1 MAAVVLTAVL
11 GALATNPQS
20 AWYLELVKPS
30 WQPPGWLFGPVW
42 TLLYALIAT
51 SAVIVWHATEGN
63 ARRELM
69 LLFAVNLML
78 NLAWSALFFRAQSP
92 LGGGVEIILLLGSIA
107 HLGWR
112 CSSLSP
118 VAAWLL
124 APYFAWVAFA
134 TILNWTIAILNWEK

>member
-1 MAAVVLTAVL
+1 MAAVVLTAAL
-11 GALATNPQS
+11 GALATNPRS

-51 SAVIVWHATEGN
+51 SAVITWHATEGN

-78 NLAWSALFFRAQSP
+78 NLAWSALFFRAHSP
-92 LGGGVEIILLLGSIA
+92 LGGGVEILLLLASIA
-107 HLGWR
+107 HLAWR
-112 CSSLSP
+112 CSSVSP
-118 VAAWLL
+118 VASWLL

-134 TILNWTIAILNWEK
+134 TVLNWTIAVLNWEK